1 MADPNVPPPPFK
13 LTIFIN
19 HNPTNTGWSETYY
32 PNSATVAS
40 ALTVSGLFMPLRMA
54 MLSNKYSCVYGRVSD
69 MSKKGDGYPLFAL
82 LPQLGTFVPAT
93 GDGAQPGSAL
103 VIRFT
108 DGLGSHTT
116 RVIHGVPEES
126 VTDGILTP
134 AAPWT
139 TAINAY
145 FASLSSS
152 FLMRKKIAIAPFVS
166 FVGITSFTV
175 RYMTVKKVGRPFGL
189 LRGMAALRT

>member
-1 MADPNVPPPPFK
+1 MADPNVPPPPMK

-32 PNSATVAS
+32 LNAATPAS
-40 ALTVSGLFMPLRMA
+40 ALTTAALFVPTRMGC
-54 MLSNKYSCVYGRVSD
+54 LSNKYSLVYGRVSD
-69 MSKKGDGYPLFAL
+69 MSKKGDGYPLFAI

-103 VIRFT
+103 VTRWT
-108 DGLGSHTT
+108 DGTGTHTM
-116 RVIHGVPEES
+116 RVVHGVPEES

-139 TAINAY
+139 TAINNY
-145 FASLSSS
+145 FASIVSNC
-152 FLMRKKIAIAPFVS
+152 LMRKKIAIAPFVS
-166 FVGITSFTV
+166 FVALNAITV
-175 RYMTVKKVGRPFGL
+175 RYMTVKRVGRPFGL
-189 LRGMAALRT
+189 LRGRAALRT